1 MSNYMDYSTS
11 VATNESTEVTEPVV
25 AEKPKPKPRRKPV
38 RSLAEQLAEMQTKAD
53 DLRRR
58 IEQQITTERLALV
71 ADLYAHHGIDVV
83 EGDLDETQRLAALR
97 AELGLD

>member
-25 AEKPKPKPRRKPV
+25 AEKP
-38 RSLAEQLAEMQTKAD
+38 AEMQTKAD

>member
-1 MSNYMDYSTS
+1 
-11 VATNESTEVTEPVV
+11 
-25 AEKPKPKPRRKPV
+25 
-38 RSLAEQLAEMQTKAD
+38 MQTKAD